1 VKAYTYADAEIAR
14 VFGFSPDQ
22 IERAR
27 VRIAPQFEPV
37 NDGQFAD
44 FFWISIDAGHIEA
57 YHGGVKAIRENVAL
71 LSHWKGNE
79 RRHVFY
85 FCSDGPDPVGIP
97 SIMFRQSFYKN
108 RKDTNA
114 IAWPYAVDD
123 FEELAGVD
131 FGALTYDVSF
141 VGSRVSSKARAESFD
156 SVNAAPGIKS
166 FLDDSKL
173 HWGQIENT
181 PVGKRRRAI
190 FIDSL
195 ANSRMV
201 LAARGGGLS
210 CYRFFEAMSAGRVPI
225 LLADDWELPHADL
238 IHWDWCIVQIPEKDA
253 RQAGKFL
260 VDYLRRTT
268 TRELQEMGDYARG
281 IWQSYL
287 APEVWPEMMTW
298 YIEKLLR

>member
-1 VKAYTYADAEIAR
+1 MRI
-14 VFGFSPDQ
+14 FGFSFDQ
-22 IERAR
+22 IVRAG
-27 VRIAPQFEPV
+27 VKIAPDFEPTIDAAAA
-37 NDGQFAD
+37 N
-44 FFWISIDAGHIEA
+44 FFWCPIDLGHVEA
-57 YHGGVKAIRENVAL
+57 YHGGVKAIRENVSL
-71 LSHWKGNE
+71 LPHWKGNE
-79 RRHVFY
+79 KRHVFY
-85 FCSDGPDPVGIP
+85 FCSDGPEPVGIP
-97 SIMFRQSFYKN
+97 SIMFRQSFYKQ
-108 RKDTNA
+108 RKDENA

-123 FEELAGVD
+123 FENLAGAD
-131 FGALTYDVSF
+131 FDALAYDVSF

-156 SVNAAPGIKS
+156 SVNVTPGIKS

-173 HWGQIENT
+173 HWGKIENT
-181 PVGKRRRAI
+181 PIGKFRREI

-225 LLADDWELPHADL
+225 LLADDWELPHQAEGL
-238 IHWDWCIVQIPEKDA
+238 IRWDWCIVQIPEKDA

-281 IWQSYL
+281 VWQSYL